1 MPKRIA
7 ARFGLFARNASFGG
21 LFENFVISAVFTIIV
36 VRILLYLTDYPELG
50 GERYHIAHMLWGGLL
65 MLGALFLLFG
75 FLGSAAR
82 RVASVVGGIGFGLFI
97 DELGKFI
104 TRDNDYFFQPAIA
117 LIYAVFVIIFIVVRA
132 GEHYLRLAPE
142 DYAANA
148 LEIFREAFTRGLTAD
163 EQGQALAF
171 LDQSDPM
178 NPATVAFRKAFFGAP
193 LRAETASSGLGLK
206 ARFEIAG
213 KRTLHSRR
221 FQKLLII
228 FFAVASIVNLGR
240 ALILFR
246 SAESFVDLGQIVTAI
261 VSGVLV
267 IVGTWLLRRERH
279 IAAYETYKYA
289 VLVSIFFTQFFL
301 FYREQLSA
309 IFHLAVNLV
318 VYLALRYLIE
328 QEISSEHDRGEY
340 LDRKTVSVA

>member
-7 ARFGLFARNASFGG
+7 AQFGLFARNASFGG
-21 LFENFVISAVFTIIV
+21 LFENFVTSAVFTIIV
-36 VRILLYLTDYPELG
+36 VRIFLYLTDYPELG

-75 FLGSAAR
+75 FLDSVAR
-82 RVASVVGGIGFGLFI
+82 RVASVVGGVGFGLFI

-104 TRDNDYFFQPAIA
+104 TRSNDYFFQPAIA
-117 LIYAVFVIIFIVVRA
+117 LIYAVFVIIFIAARA
-132 GEHYLRLAPE
+132 GEHYLRLAPK

-163 EQGQALAF
+163 EQRQALVF
-171 LDQSDPM
+171 LDQSDSM
-178 NPATVAFRKAFFGAP
+178 NPASIAFRKALLGTP
-193 LRAETASSGLGLK
+193 LRAEISPSGLGLK

-213 KRTLHSRR
+213 KRVLHSRW

-228 FFAVASIVNLGR
+228 FFAMASIVNFGK

-246 SAESFVDLGQIVTAI
+246 SVESFVDLGQVVTAMI
-261 VSGVLV
+261 SGVLV
-267 IVGTWLLRRERH
+267 VVGTWFLERGH
-279 IAAYETYKYA
+279 HVAAYETYKYA

-301 FYREQLSA
+301 FYREQFSA
-309 IFHLAVNLV
+309 ILHLAVNLV
-318 VYLALRYLIE
+318 VYLTLRYLIE
-328 QEISSEHDRGEY
+328 QEEDVSHGGVEY
-340 LDRKTVSVA
+340 FDRKTALVA